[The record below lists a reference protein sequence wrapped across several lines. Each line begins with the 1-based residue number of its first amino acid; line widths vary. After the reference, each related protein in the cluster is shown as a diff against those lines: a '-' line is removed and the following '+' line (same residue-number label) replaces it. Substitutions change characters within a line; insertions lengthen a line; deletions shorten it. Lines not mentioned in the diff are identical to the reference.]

1 MNITVKE
8 NFSERNVILNRED
21 RMKEEKKIT
30 CKQDDLGQHICAVD
44 SCESSTYKPYV
55 IRYLVSFCLLSPQLS
70 QISYVNS
77 IIIIV
82 SQNMHYRLQD
92 H

>member
-1 MNITVKE
+1 M
-8 NFSERNVILNRED
+8 LNRED
-21 RMKEEKKIT
+21 KMKEGKKIT

-44 SCESSTYKPYV
+44 SCEGSTYKPYV
-55 IRYLVSFCLLSPQLS
+55 IRYLVSFCLLSITVIPNKLRQPH
-70 QISYVNS
+70 
-77 IIIIV
+77 IIIV